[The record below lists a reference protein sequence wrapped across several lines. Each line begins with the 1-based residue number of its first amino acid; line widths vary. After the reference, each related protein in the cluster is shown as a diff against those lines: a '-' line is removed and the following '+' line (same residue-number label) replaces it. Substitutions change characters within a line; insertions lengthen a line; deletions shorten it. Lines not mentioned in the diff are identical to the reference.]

1 MYLPSILQLTEL
13 LLFLEELRDIWEW
26 LACECEGLESVECRV
41 LALPLPTPAPPILPV
56 VMVLL
61 WAAVPGVAPPPL
73 LISAV
78 VVVVFWNAAIGLGV
92 TVTMGCTL
100 PAFMPCH
107 YIQQFQRSVV
117 RSFGVIGSRNERND
131 ASATV
136 EDGDDVVTHVVVRID
151 IHTDTTTTAIGQTRI
166 HWNDD
171 GNDTRYTMTML
182 LRC

>member
-100 PAFMPCH
+100 PAFMPLHTTVPAVGC
-107 YIQQFQRSVV
+107 SVV
-117 RSFGVIGSRNERND
+117 WCHWIPKWKERYLSHSR
-131 ASATV
+131 
-136 EDGDDVVTHVVVRID
+136 G
-151 IHTDTTTTAIGQTRI
+151 
-166 HWNDD
+166 WWWCC
-171 GNDTRYTMTML
+171 YT
-182 LRC
+182 CCC